1 MKKQSRTPRASKPS
15 SKVASNSSPRP
26 YESLE
31 LTDEIRDRIAQKA
44 YELFEMRGREPGHEE
59 EDWLKAEQIIRD
71 DLFRAGRVPS

>member
-1 MKKQSRTPRASKPS
+1 MKKQSKTPRASKPAS
-15 SKVASNSSPRP
+15 RVLSNSSHKP
-26 YESLE
+26 YESHE

-71 DLFRAGRVPS
+71 DLYRAGRVPS